1 MLIVI
6 EPRSGDESLISCQ
19 DSTKEEYAEFS
30 AKLNDIQDKTFD
42 TQSGKW
48 LCGRIDARHIADTMN
63 NPGVGDEL
71 KLKPYGYQ
79 RQAIAFCKN
88 HGYGI
93 VRLPCGA
100 GRVLHL

>member
-1 MLIVI
+1 MILVEERNAEEAYI
-6 EPRSGDESLISCQ
+6 SFQGDSKT
-19 DSTKEEYAEFS
+19 DYANFS

-42 TQSGKW
+42 TDAGKW
-48 LCGRIDARHIADTMN
+48 CCSRVEARRIADTIN
-63 NPGVGDEL
+63 NPGVGDDL

-79 RQAIAFCKN
+79 RQAIAFCVD

-100 GRVLHL
+100 GRVRYC